1 MRVRVRVSWLLESGM
16 TSTSCVNGAPLRVKL
31 TMRRSTGPKT
41 TRLDAYVMH
50 MLCTLDVILDVILD
64 GILDGIL
71 DVEEVDVDAD
81 VDVHVHVHVHA
92 DADADADA
100 ICRCR
105 CRNVSEARW
114 HRLRFGQLPLR

>member
-50 MLCTLDVILDVILD
+50 MLCTLDVILD
-64 GILDGIL
+64 GILDVIL

-114 HRLRFGQLPLR
+114 HRLPFGQLALP